1 MKLTESRI
9 RVIHNMIVLA
19 LEEESRLENPSI
31 ENVIK
36 NTKLYAKKTVKKIT
50 KKEIM
55 GVLGTSLLEIYFK

>member
-19 LEEESRLENPSI
+19 LEEESRVENPSI
-31 ENVIK
+31 DNIIK

-50 KKEIM
+50 NKEIIS
-55 GVLGTSLLEIYFK
+55 VLGTPLIEIYFK

>member
-19 LEEESRLENPSI
+19 LEEESGAENPSI

>member
-1 MKLTESRI
+1 
-9 RVIHNMIVLA
+9 MIVLA